1 MKVSLN
7 PDGEYVKEIRA
18 KLKANNG
25 YCPCAIEKTRDT
37 KCMCKQFREQIDGEN
52 RDTATAN
59 YTMSSK
65 RRECNAI
72 IQKLDE
78 KTQGHR
84 VDRYMELRG

>member
-37 KCMCKQFREQIDGEN
+37 KCMCRQFREQIDRGEPG
-52 RDTATAN
+52 
-59 YTMSSK
+59 Y
-65 RRECNAI
+65 C
-72 IQKLDE
+72 
-78 KTQGHR
+78 HC
-84 VDRYMELRG
+84 ELYHVE

>member
-37 KCMCKQFREQIDGEN
+37 KCMCKQFREQIDRGEPG
-52 RDTATAN
+52 
-59 YTMSSK
+59 Y
-65 RRECNAI
+65 C
-72 IQKLDE
+72 
-78 KTQGHR
+78 HC
-84 VDRYMELRG
+84 ELYHVE

>member
-37 KCMCKQFREQIDGEN
+37 KCMCKQFREQIDKGE
-52 RDTATAN
+52 
-59 YTMSSK
+59 
-65 RRECNAI
+65 
-72 IQKLDE
+72 
-78 KTQGHR
+78 QGYCHC
-84 VDRYMELRG
+84 ELYHVE